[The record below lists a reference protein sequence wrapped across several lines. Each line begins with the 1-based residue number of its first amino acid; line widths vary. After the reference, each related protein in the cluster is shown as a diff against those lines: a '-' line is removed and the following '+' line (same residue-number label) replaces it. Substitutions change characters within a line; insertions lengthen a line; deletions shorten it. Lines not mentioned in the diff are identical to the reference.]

1 MIIALIYICLR
12 DLRSHTISNWANFV
26 LSVLMFFTNCYEVRW
41 LWGLI
46 TFLGLLAA
54 GTVLDLGGGDIKLIT
69 SLILFGDIEFSLID
83 YLGISMAVALLH
95 ILIDYARKGCVS
107 GNIAL
112 APTICVPMLF
122 SLAAG

>member
-1 MIIALIYICLR
+1 
-12 DLRSHTISNWANFV
+12 
-26 LSVLMFFTNCYEVRW
+26 MFFTNGYEVRW

-112 APTICVPMLF
+112 APTICVPMLL